1 MHMGLIVAITR
12 GDHSSDY
19 AGDCPD
25 VFKVAPRTAGGYTH
39 RIVCVRKTGAPF
51 S

>member
-1 MHMGLIVAITR
+1 MGFIVAIR
-12 GDHSSDY
+12 WG
-19 AGDCPD
+19 

>member
-1 MHMGLIVAITR
+1 MSLIVAIACGDQS
-12 GDHSSDY
+12 GDH
-19 AGDCPD
+19 AGDCAD